1 MDEYTPE
8 PDEPDHFDP
17 DDGPD
22 AGADD
27 VAEPPHPVNW
37 NLLSADDLEVE
48 WLALNDWVAWLRR
61 TGRFARL
68 PCFSRTRRLSSR
80 ATWARFQSP
89 SFARASRAACTWSRT
104 GAG

>member
-8 PDEPDHFDP
+8 PDEPDHYP

-27 VAEPPHPVNW
+27 VAEPPHRVNW

-48 WLALNDWVAWLRR
+48 RVGKLQRLAAWLRR
-61 TGRFARL
+61 TWPTTPPAWCLRSGHCQPRAGVGAVGSASALAGRL
-68 PCFSRTRRLSSR
+68 
-80 ATWARFQSP
+80 
-89 SFARASRAACTWSRT
+89 
-104 GAG
+104 